1 MIKSRAAKVR
11 GVKLE
16 GGGAAELQS
25 SSASILMMAVMM
37 PVVFAT
43 T

>member
-1 MIKSRAAKVR
+1 MIESRAAMVR
-11 GVKLE
+11 GVELE

-25 SSASILMMAVMM
+25 SSASILMMAVTM
-37 PVVFAT
+37 PLVFAT